1 MNKKEIFCLSALI
14 GSAIAA
20 HRLLLWR
27 GRDHIASA
35 EGLRTKGNLLRIA
48 RVGPIS
54 VALTASVLDAVRTME
69 AQGVGAVLVTDSNET
84 LKGILTERDVTLRV
98 MLRKRA
104 PETTPVSEAMTSS
117 PVTVQYR
124 LTSDEALQ
132 VMAKKR
138 IRHLPVVGESG
149 KVEGMLSLRH
159 LLGQKAENL
168 EQNLDS
174 LVAHVS
180 ADGIGG

>member
-14 GSAIAA
+14 GLAVAA

-27 GRDHIASA
+27 GRNLSAPA
-35 EGLRTKGNLLRIA
+35 EGLRNKGNLLRIA

-54 VALTASVLDAVRTME
+54 VGLTASVLDALRTME
-69 AQGVGAVLVTDSNET
+69 AQGVGAILVTDSNET

-98 MLRKRA
+98 MLRKRD
-104 PETTPVSEAMTSS
+104 PDTTTVSEVMTSS
-117 PVTVQYR
+117 PVTVLYS
-124 LTSDEALQ
+124 LTSDEALK

-149 KVEGMLSLRH
+149 KVEGILSLRH

-174 LVAHVS
+174 LAAHIS